1 MQTMQRILIADDDE
15 QIRNMTH
22 GILVAAGYA
31 VLEAETGEM
40 ALGLLANE
48 AVDMVLLDVMMPG
61 LSGFETCSR
70 MRELP
75 NGRDAAIVFVT
86 ALNTPDS
93 YKKALAAG
101 ADDFLGKPLHRAE
114 LLLRVKA
121 VLSLRHLGRELERS
135 NELLRAQRD
144 ALVRTQHQKEEL
156 TEIIVHDLKNPL
168 AAIVSN
174 ATFLAGVTDL
184 SIDAREAASGVL
196 RASETML
203 RMVYN
208 LLDISRSEDG
218 ALKLHRED
226 SDLAA
231 IVRTTC
237 QLMARRA
244 EERKQTLEVDVPEAP
259 VNLLADADLVRR
271 MVENLLDNAL
281 RYTPKRGIVR
291 VSLRLKDDL
300 CEIRVAD
307 SGPGIADADKAKVF
321 EKYARLERTQ
331 DQAQQRFGR
340 GLGLTFCKLATEVHA
355 GTISVEDNVPEG
367 ACFCVSLPIHR
378 GRSAGMHA

>member
-1 MQTMQRILIADDDE
+1 MQRILIVDDDE
-15 QIRNMTH
+15 QIRHMTQ
-22 GILVAAGYA
+22 GILVAAGYS
-31 VLEAETGEM
+31 VLEAERGEM
-40 ALGLLANE
+40 ALDLLAKE

-61 LSGFETCSR
+61 LSGFDTCSR

-156 TEIIVHDLKNPL
+156 TEVIVHDLKNPL

-174 ATFLAGVTDL
+174 ATFLTGVKDL
-184 SIDAREAASGVL
+184 SIDARESADGVL

-218 ALKLHRED
+218 ALKLHREEI
-226 SDLAA
+226 DLAA
-231 IVRTTC
+231 NVRSTC

-244 EERKQTLEVDVPEAP
+244 EERKQTLDIDVPEAP
-259 VNLLADADLVRR
+259 VKLLADADLVRR
-271 MVENLLDNAL
+271 LVENLLDNAL
-281 RYTPKRGIVR
+281 RYTPRRGLVR
-291 VSLRLKDDL
+291 VSVRVKDDA

-307 SGPGIADADKAKVF
+307 SGPGIADADKARVF

-355 GTISVEDNVPEG
+355 GTIRVEDNPPEG

-378 GRSAGMHA
+378 TQSASMRA